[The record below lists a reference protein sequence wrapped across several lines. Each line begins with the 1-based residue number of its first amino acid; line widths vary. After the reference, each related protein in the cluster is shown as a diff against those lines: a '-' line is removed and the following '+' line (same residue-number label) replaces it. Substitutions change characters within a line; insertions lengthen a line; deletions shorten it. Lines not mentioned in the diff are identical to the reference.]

1 MFCATLW
8 TRRTCSTPARFWGV
22 PPRERGS
29 LPTRVDAPLVNINLS
44 PSRNPNPMQGMTE
57 RRKTQTRFLQTSPLL
72 LIAGVAALLF
82 IIWTFIQ
89 EPPDGPIPWLQVAIR
104 VMLYAAARF
113 LGIILF
119 GGEFSLGHVVLV
131 SAFLSFDLP
140 ITLGIGFF
148 GVIIDQI
155 ARSIFH
161 TRMGFEARSV
171 RTTLNAIG
179 IALAGTC
186 FSLGVAALAFRAVGG
201 RTPLADVDLAS
212 AVPLITL
219 FVVYCIAATLFGLVS
234 SLYEGRVSL
243 RDWLRQS
250 LRHTLFI
257 NLLVLP
263 LSLVIAGIYSRTDFS
278 VFTVFAISL
287 VAFMVLIRVLG
298 VAQAKLEKRVRE
310 MATVSAIGQS
320 ITNSLD
326 LPELLEAIQR
336 HVGPL
341 MDVSN
346 FYVALYNE
354 DYDELTF
361 PLVYEDGQLARY
373 RSRSASN
380 GLTEYVLR
388 TRAPLLIPA
397 DVPGAIK
404 RLGLDVVAG
413 EESQCWLGVPITIGE
428 RALGVIT
435 AQSQTQT
442 YLYDSDDVDLLS
454 TIASQTAVAIENA
467 QLYAST
473 RRRAAEL
480 AILNS
485 VSTAVG
491 SLLKLDQVMDAIV
504 ASVGPVVGC
513 QKAAIFLV
521 QEGGRSLTLAA
532 ARGLSQ
538 TYLDQLP
545 TMMRSARG
553 EGPLALV
560 ERQPLIVNDI
570 RLDPRFENFRAAAES
585 EGIRAF
591 ADMPLQA
598 RDHAIGTLA
607 VYYTELHRFTVAE
620 LDLLTT
626 FANQAA
632 VAVSNATLYARTDEA
647 LTRRVEE
654 LAALG
659 EIGRELTSSLD
670 FNRVIE
676 RVLDAA
682 IRSVGA
688 TRGLVALYDT
698 DRQALNLVAAHGYPP
713 GALADAATEHW
724 HADQGLIGAA
734 IRDRTAMWIDDVRE
748 SQTYHAVDPEIRSAL
763 IVPILRDGQP
773 LGIIH
778 LESTSRAAFNQGS
791 ASFVGQL
798 STQAAIAIRN
808 AQLYQQTQ
816 NRLRE
821 MSILFD
827 VGRQFTSIPD
837 LPDLGRELTRQL
849 SVALDT
855 THCVLELITAKPDQ
869 IEVIAEYAA
878 PGFDPIAPP
887 ADPST
892 SSPLPSVGDFAG
904 QTPSAEFTLS
914 KARPEPSRTLK
925 GVPGVEGLRS
935 GPADALPPPGIDSLP
950 RSRQPIIA
958 YANDARANSPEHTF
972 LRARQLHALIGL
984 PLIAGNQLIGRITWL
999 HSHPRAPFSADE
1011 IRFAQTLANQA
1022 SIALENARLFHE
1034 RARRIADLSH
1044 LYQASLALAS
1054 SIESDEALNRIALIA
1069 RQITDSDAVT
1079 VYLYDSQTDRVT
1091 HGSHLTDSDR
1101 PSDASAIRPHGMT
1114 QQVITMRQPVLIND
1128 TLLEP
1133 EMNPRV
1139 LEAGIRSVIA
1149 MPIIR
1154 KDEVLGVL
1162 YVNSKTPSKYSAD
1175 SLQLAQ
1181 LLANEAAVAIE
1192 NARLFSQVAQARD
1205 RLAAILNSSRDAVLM
1220 FDVSGRVI
1228 VANPVL
1234 EQLWGIHRA
1243 QLEGKSLLHLLDR
1256 PEPDLAARLGY
1267 SPGVLRTLL
1276 DQATAGAPVRWDKD
1290 TFTLSVVE
1298 GPGAR
1303 PRSIER
1309 IGLPVLDESGG
1320 LVGWML
1326 VLRDVTE
1333 EYELQKMRDD
1343 LSNMIIH
1350 DLRSPLVAILDS
1362 YQLIAEGAPAQP
1374 RATLASQAL
1383 EIGQRS
1389 TRKLLDLVNSLLDIS
1404 RFEHGQMRLDTQFAA
1419 LRPLADS
1426 ALEHLAPLAN
1436 DQGVLIRNDISPELP
1451 LVRVEEDQITR
1462 VLTNLIDN
1470 AVKFSPLGSQ
1480 VVISAR
1486 PQANGDGGEPQ
1497 FVVCSVRDA
1506 GPGIPVEHRERIFER
1521 FIQLGEGL
1529 ERRRGTGLGL
1539 AFCKLAVEAHGGS
1552 IWVEDP
1558 PEGAGSQFSFTLPV
1572 ASLLPPGEAV

>member
-1 MFCATLW
+1 
-8 TRRTCSTPARFWGV
+8 
-22 PPRERGS
+22 
-29 LPTRVDAPLVNINLS
+29 
-44 PSRNPNPMQGMTE
+44 
-57 RRKTQTRFLQTSPLL
+57 
-72 LIAGVAALLF
+72 
-82 IIWTFIQ
+82 
-89 EPPDGPIPWLQVAIR
+89 
-104 VMLYAAARF
+104 
-113 LGIILF
+113 
-119 GGEFSLGHVVLV
+119 
-131 SAFLSFDLP
+131 
-140 ITLGIGFF
+140 
-148 GVIIDQI
+148 
-155 ARSIFH
+155 
-161 TRMGFEARSV
+161 
-171 RTTLNAIG
+171 
-179 IALAGTC
+179 
-186 FSLGVAALAFRAVGG
+186 
-201 RTPLADVDLAS
+201 
-212 AVPLITL
+212 
-219 FVVYCIAATLFGLVS
+219 
-234 SLYEGRVSL
+234 
-243 RDWLRQS
+243 
-250 LRHTLFI
+250 
-257 NLLVLP
+257 
-263 LSLVIAGIYSRTDFS
+263 
-278 VFTVFAISL
+278 
-287 VAFMVLIRVLG
+287 
-298 VAQAKLEKRVRE
+298 
-310 MATVSAIGQS
+310 
-320 ITNSLD
+320 
-326 LPELLEAIQR
+326 
-336 HVGPL
+336 
-341 MDVSN
+341 
-346 FYVALYNE
+346 
-354 DYDELTF
+354 
-361 PLVYEDGQLARY
+361 
-373 RSRSASN
+373 
-380 GLTEYVLR
+380 
-388 TRAPLLIPA
+388 
-397 DVPGAIK
+397 
-404 RLGLDVVAG
+404 
-413 EESQCWLGVPITIGE
+413 
-428 RALGVIT
+428 
-435 AQSQTQT
+435 
-442 YLYDSDDVDLLS
+442 
-454 TIASQTAVAIENA
+454 
-467 QLYAST
+467 
-473 RRRAAEL
+473 
-480 AILNS
+480 
-485 VSTAVG
+485 
-491 SLLKLDQVMDAIV
+491 
-504 ASVGPVVGC
+504 
-513 QKAAIFLV
+513 
-521 QEGGRSLTLAA
+521 
-532 ARGLSQ
+532 
-538 TYLDQLP
+538 
-545 TMMRSARG
+545 
-553 EGPLALV
+553 
-560 ERQPLIVNDI
+560 
-570 RLDPRFENFRAAAES
+570 
-585 EGIRAF
+585 
-591 ADMPLQA
+591 
-598 RDHAIGTLA
+598 
-607 VYYTELHRFTVAE
+607 
-620 LDLLTT
+620 
-626 FANQAA
+626 
-632 VAVSNATLYARTDEA
+632 
-647 LTRRVEE
+647 
-654 LAALG
+654 
-659 EIGRELTSSLD
+659 
-670 FNRVIE
+670 
-676 RVLDAA
+676 
-682 IRSVGA
+682 
-688 TRGLVALYDT
+688 
-698 DRQALNLVAAHGYPP
+698 
-713 GALADAATEHW
+713 
-724 HADQGLIGAA
+724 
-734 IRDRTAMWIDDVRE
+734 

-763 IVPILRDGQP
+763 IVPILRDGQA
-773 LGIIH
+773 LGVIH
-778 LESTSRAAFNQGS
+778 LESTSRAAFNQDS

-855 THCVLELITAKPDQ
+855 THCVLELITAKSDQ
-869 IEVIAEYAA
+869 IEVIAEYTA
-878 PGFDPIAPP
+878 PGFHPIASA

-904 QTPSAEFTLS
+904 QAPSAELTLS
-914 KARPEPSRTLK
+914 QARPEPGRR
-925 GVPGVEGLRS
+925 VDGLRP
-935 GPADALPPPGIDSLP
+935 GPADALPPPGIDSL
-950 RSRQPIIA
+950 RHSRQPLIV
-958 YANDARANSPEHTF
+958 YTNDARASSPEHAF
-972 LRARQLHALIGL
+972 LRERQLHALIGL

-1054 SIESDEALNRIALIA
+1054 SIEFDEALNRIALIA

-1114 QQVITMRQPVLIND
+1114 QQIITMRRPVLIND

-1162 YVNSKTPSKYSAD
+1162 YVNSKTPGKYSAD
-1175 SLQLAQ
+1175 SLQLAR
-1181 LLANEAAVAIE
+1181 LLANEAALAIE

-1228 VANPVL
+1228 VANPIL
-1234 EQLWGIHRA
+1234 EQLWGIRRA
-1243 QLEGKSLLHLLDR
+1243 QLEGKSLLHLLDT
-1256 PEPDLAARLGY
+1256 PELDLAAQLGY

-1298 GPGAR
+1298 GSGAR
-1303 PRSIER
+1303 LRSIER

-1333 EYELQKMRDD
+1333 ERELQKMRDD

-1362 YQLIAEGAPAQP
+1362 YQLIAEGALAQP

-1426 ALEHLAPLAN
+1426 ALERLAPLAN

-1480 VVISAR
+1480 VVISAY

-1572 ASLLPPGEAV
+1572 ASLLPP